1 MLQIFVATPGD
12 AKIIEVTVPENET
25 VLKIT
30 SVLVTKLGLPLHGPD
45 GNVMSY
51 QFHHQQ
57 SNRLIKDDTTLAN
70 ANVHNGDTLRIMP
83 QIIAG

>member
-12 AKIIEVTVPENET
+12 SKIIEVTVPENDT
-25 VLKIT
+25 VSRIT
-30 SVLVTKLGLPLHGPD
+30 SLLVTKLGLPLNGPD
-45 GNVMSY
+45 GNIMSY

-57 SNRLIKDDTTLAN
+57 SNRLIKDDTTLAQ